1 MLAALLRS
9 ELAGMFLVIMASFVD
24 VSLQNPIAN
33 AGADSP
39 VLRWLPT
46 YGAMQSA
53 VVAAD
58 TPPTCPGPT
67 SASPSSGP

>member
-33 AGADSP
+33 AA
-39 VLRWLPT
+39 PT
-46 YGAMQSA
+46 APSCAGC
-53 VVAAD
+53 
-58 TPPTCPGPT
+58 PPTAPCSPRWSPPTPTTSPGPT
-67 SASPSSGP
+67 SASPSCGP